1 MLKVFIS
8 NSILSDIIFQAEDNS
23 KTTHNA
29 VYQLLKSHQTVIY
42 VSDKYSDT
50 FPLEVELF
58 CQNYG
63 NIPQE
68 SRCDYVAGIQSNPS
82 TVLKEPSSVFL
93 LDIEP
98 KEAKNIREKY
108 GVICLSKDNAHK
120 AGAMLIDDNKEY
132 SPDAKK
138 DFYDGWATVLSG
150 IKRLPSNSLII
161 NDRYLFSNKEH
172 WKGEGIN
179 NVCQILQLLLPAT
192 FAGRET
198 GLSYNVLIVFDPSE
212 LCDGH
217 TFRSIALELISRV
230 TSMRKYTIKLEI
242 LGISKGMKVDG
253 IYFRLHN
260 RRIVSNYYII
270 KAEQQIAAFH
280 GIKGTCAQTITPQRF
295 FTTDSLVKDT
305 NSSSPQRSIQQLVE
319 VLEDFDPNNVIN
331 SDGFKTYYYFSATS
345 KDNVKEECRNLANR
359 LIRKKK
365 TKTDKEL

>member
-23 KTTHNA
+23 KTTHDA
-29 VYQLLKSHQTVIY
+29 VYRLLKSHQTEIY

-63 NIPQE
+63 NIPKE
-68 SRCDYVAGIQSNPS
+68 SRCDYVSGIQSNPS
-82 TVLKEPSSVFL
+82 TVLKEPSSIFL

-98 KEAKNIREKY
+98 KTAKNIQDNY
-108 GVICLSKDNAHK
+108 GVICLSKTEAYK

-132 SPDAKK
+132 SPDSKV
-138 DFYDGWATVLSG
+138 DFYEGWATVLSG
-150 IKRLPSNSLII
+150 IKHLPSNSLII

-172 WKGEGIN
+172 WKGDGLN

-198 GLSYNVLIVFDPSE
+198 GLSYNVLIIFDPGE
-212 LCDGH
+212 LCEGH
-217 TFRSIALELISRV
+217 TFRSIALELISRI
-230 TSMRKYTIKLEI
+230 TCMRKYTIKLEI
-242 LGISKGMKVDG
+242 LGIAKGMKTDS

-280 GIKGTCAQTITPQRF
+280 GVKGTCNQTITPQRF
-295 FTTDSLVKDT
+295 FTADSLVKDT

-319 VLEDFDPNNVIN
+319 VLEDFDPNNVIG
-331 SDGFKTYYYFSATS
+331 SDGFKAYFYFSATS